1 MVDSTTGNVA
11 ISLILNAWAL
21 IGIAGAGAVVVVVC
35 LILVLVCVL
44 WCRHKWLGLVKDKT
58 DFTLPVT
65 QIDENTANYIIEQ
78 IEVATSKMQAN
89 PMRQP
94 KQHPGRLSP
103 PVGADRSCSV
113 DFFEQ
118 SNPSFGEHD
127 ALRAHA
133 EQQAAV
139 IPNEGTLDHVE
150 TARTMHAEVERQLSN
165 EMSDRHLSVLA
176 RLESRKKQVARVRL
190 SVKRLQGVDDD
201 DNFSDHSGVDDDSK
215 SEGFSD
221 HSVLTSD
228 DDFKSEAVVEQGV
241 ERRKPKRRLSTG
253 GNDADVTDDAMNLLR
268 GVFG

>member
-1 MVDSTTGNVA
+1 
-11 ISLILNAWAL
+11 
-21 IGIAGAGAVVVVVC
+21 
-35 LILVLVCVL
+35 
-44 WCRHKWLGLVKDKT
+44 VKDKT

-65 QIDENTANYIIEQ
+65 QIDVKTADYIIEQ
-78 IEVATSKMQAN
+78 IVVATSKMQAN

-94 KQHPGRLSP
+94 NQHPGRLSP

-139 IPNEGTLDHVE
+139 IPNEGTIDQVE
-150 TARTMHAEVERQLSN
+150 TARTMNEEVEHQLSN

-176 RLESRKKQVARVRL
+176 RLESRKKQVARARL

-215 SEGFSD
+215 SKGFSD
-221 HSVLTSD
+221 H
-228 DDFKSEAVVEQGV
+228 SEAVVEQGV